1 MLHLSNLL
9 RAAAMGAIAA
19 AVVSAVVAPA
29 TAKYPERPVTAI
41 VAWPAGGATD
51 LVTRGVQEA
60 FGRALGQQIIVKNV
74 PGAAGTIG
82 TAEAAAAAPDG
93 YTVLFTPSGPTV
105 AQPHRMKLTY
115 DLSSFEPVCKLVEQ
129 PLVLMTPKTSR
140 FKTLADLIA
149 AAKADPGK
157 VAYGTAGPGS
167 ITHLA
172 KLALEKAAGIKLK
185 HVPHKG
191 SADSIQSMLSGAVEL
206 YSDQANLVPQYDLHP
221 IAVYAEKR
229 IDTFKD
235 TPTVREAG
243 FDVVVTNYNGLFVP
257 KGTPANVL
265 EALGKAC
272 KAAME
277 DPGVIATFARQK
289 YPIAYQ
295 DAKAFKPFVEAD
307 YERVGA
313 LVRAAGLGKK

>member
-1 MLHLSNLL
+1 MRITLAIAGLAVAASLSTADTV
-9 RAAAMGAIAA
+9 AAA
-19 AVVSAVVAPA
+19 
-29 TAKYPERPVTAI
+29 YPERPITTI

-51 LVTRGVQEA
+51 LVARGVQEA
-60 FGRALGQQIIVKNV
+60 LAQSLGQQVIVKNV

-93 YTVLFTPSGPTV
+93 YTILLTPSGPTV

-115 DLSSFEPVCKLVEQ
+115 DLDSFEPICKLVEQ
-129 PLVLMTPKTSR
+129 PLVLMAAKTTK
-140 FKTLADLIA
+140 FKTVADLVA

-157 VAYGTAGPGS
+157 IAYGTAGPGS

-185 HVPHKG
+185 HVPFKG
-191 SADSIQSMLSGAVEL
+191 SADSVQALLSNTVEL
-206 YSDQANLVPQYDLHP
+206 YSDQANLVPQYDLYP

-243 FDVVVTNYNGLFVP
+243 FDVVMTNYNAIFVP
-257 KGTPANVL
+257 KGTPAPIKTK
-265 EALGKAC
+265 LGVAC
-272 KAAME
+272 KAAVE
-277 DPGVIATFARQK
+277 DAKVKEIFARQK

-295 DAKAFKPFVEAD
+295 DAAAFKTFVEAD
-307 YERVGA
+307 YKRVKE
-313 LVRAAGLGKK
+313 LVEAAGLGKK

>member
-1 MLHLSNLL
+1 MRKLL
-9 RAAAMGAIAA
+9 ALALIVGSA
-19 AVVSAVVAPA
+19 AVFAQAPA
-29 TAKYPERPVTAI
+29 SAAYPERPVTAI
-41 VAWPAGGATD
+41 VAWTAGGATD

-60 FGRALGQQIIVKNV
+60 FSRALGQQLVVKNV

-115 DLSSFEPVCKLVEQ
+115 DLDSFDPICKLVEQ
-129 PLVLMTPKTSR
+129 PLVLMATKETR
-140 FKTLADLIA
+140 YRTIADLVS
-149 AAKADPGK
+149 AAKAAPGK
-157 VAYGTAGPGS
+157 ISYGTAGPGS

-185 HVPHKG
+185 HVPFKG
-191 SADSIQSMLSGAVEL
+191 SADSVQALLSSTVDL
-206 YSDQANLVPQYDLHP
+206 YSDQANLVPQYDLYP
-221 IAVYAEKR
+221 IAVYAQSR

-257 KGTPANVL
+257 RGTPADVKAKLGQACRTAL
-265 EALGKAC
+265 EDEKV
-272 KAAME
+272 KE
-277 DPGVIATFARQK
+277 IFARQK

-295 DAKAFKPFVEAD
+295 DAAAFKAFVEAD
-307 YERVGA
+307 YKRVGE
-313 LVRAAGLGKK
+313 LVQAAGLAKK